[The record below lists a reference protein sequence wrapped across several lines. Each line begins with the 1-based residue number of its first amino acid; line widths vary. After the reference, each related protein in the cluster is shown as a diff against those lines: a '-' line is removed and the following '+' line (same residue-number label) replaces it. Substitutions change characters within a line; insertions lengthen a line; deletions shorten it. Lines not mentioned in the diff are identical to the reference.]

1 MQYRESHSMNE
12 GTLLSTAGQQEV
24 IEGLP
29 TPEPRSNIDQMI
41 EALANR
47 QYRNEQQPSA
57 ANQQPAPSA
66 VRHVTSPRSGLY
78 HHRHYHSVGF

>member
-1 MQYRESHSMNE
+1 MNVR
-12 GTLLSTAGQQEV
+12 TLLPTAGQQEV

-47 QYRNEQQPSA
+47 RYGNEQLPSA

-66 VRHVTSPRSGLY
+66 VRHATSPRSGLYHY